1 MQNIQKCD
9 VLVIGSGPAGASL
22 AYYLAKKNLSV
33 VLVEKKKN
41 IDWPVR
47 CAEFVPANIAGLFD
61 FKISGIN
68 NEVSILETYCASSKK
83 EKFKLIAQTAAPGF
97 ILDRHIFVNDIISKY
112 ESLGG
117 ELLKCNKAIAVKY
130 NSEHFI
136 VTLSN
141 TSSQKY
147 SYIETR
153 IIAGADGPLSFT
165 GKIMSAGISADI
177 PTSLSVGLHTGMSA
191 SADKSLNIDTTDI
204 SRHSVMC
211 STNTSFMYAIQ
222 QNPAILPDQLYCH
235 KVFFAPYI
243 RCGYGWVFPKTKS
256 MNLGI
261 GQDSAAELKSTLNTF
276 INHLILSGFLNPD
289 PADLKLNLTDLNP
302 NLADFDK
309 NKKITAIAG
318 IAPVSGIVEKPA
330 SQGLILVG
338 DAAGLCNPVTG
349 AGIFNAIYSA
359 RLASETIL
367 KALKHNDLRILAE
380 IKQVYEKEFGSS
392 INRALEKKTSMAK
405 NWDGYM
411 SPPFPDIVRQSWVAF
426 KDYWK

>member
-47 CAEFVPANIAGLFD
+47 CAEFVPANIARLFD

-68 NEVSILETYCASSKK
+68 NEVSILETYCASSRK
-83 EKFKLIAQTAAPGF
+83 EKFKLITQTAAPGF
-97 ILDRHIFVNDIISKY
+97 ILDRYIFVNDIVSKY

-117 ELLKCNKAIAVKY
+117 KLLRCTKAIAVRH

-136 VTLSN
+136 VTLGD
-141 TSSQKY
+141 TSSQNY

-165 GKIMSAGISADI
+165 GKIMSAGTSDDI
-177 PTSLSVGLHTGMSA
+177 PANLPVDLHTGTA
-191 SADKSLNIDTTDI
+191 STDKSLNMSITDI
-204 SRHSVMC
+204 SGHSVMR
-211 STNTSFMYAIQ
+211 SINTVFIYAIQ
-222 QNPAILPDQLYCH
+222 QNLAMLPDQLCCH
-235 KVFFAPYI
+235 RVFFAPYI
-243 RCGYGWVFPKTKS
+243 RCGYGWIFPKTKS
-256 MNLGI
+256 INLGI
-261 GQDSAAELKSTLNTF
+261 GQDSASGLKNTLNIF
-276 INHLILSGFLNPD
+276 INHLILSGFLNQD
-289 PADLKLNLTDLNP
+289 LVDLKLNLADLNP
-302 NLADFDK
+302 DLSNFGK
-309 NKKITAIAG
+309 NKKTTVITG

-330 SQGLILVG
+330 SDGLILVG

-349 AGIFNAIYSA
+349 AGIFNAVYSA
-359 RLASETIL
+359 RIASEIIL
-367 KALKHNDLRILAE
+367 KSLKHGNLKILEE
-380 IKQVYEKEFGSS
+380 IKQVYEKEFGPS
-392 INRALEKKTSMAK
+392 INRALGKKALMTK
-405 NWDGYM
+405 NWDEYI
-411 SPPFPDIVRQSWVAF
+411 SPSFPNLIRQSWVAF